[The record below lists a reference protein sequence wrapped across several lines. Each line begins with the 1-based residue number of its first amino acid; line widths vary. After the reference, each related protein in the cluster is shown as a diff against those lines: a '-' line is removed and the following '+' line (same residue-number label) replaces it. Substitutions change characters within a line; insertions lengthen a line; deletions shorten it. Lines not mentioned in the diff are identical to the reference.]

1 MTSRRSPL
9 TPDPASASC
18 DRLNASRS
26 VQVALIRS
34 PLWRFSQVHT
44 VTWLVTATIR
54 PFGASELVS
63 RLSRS
68 SYRHPGFAG
77 GG

>member
-1 MTSRRSPL
+1 MTGRRSPL
-9 TPDPASASC
+9 TPDPASTSRE
-18 DRLNASRS
+18 RLNASRS
-26 VQVALIRS
+26 VHDALIRS
-34 PLWRFSQVHT
+34 ALWRFSQVLT

-54 PFGASELVS
+54 PIGTSELVS

>member
-1 MTSRRSPL
+1 MTGRRSPL

-18 DRLNASRS
+18 DRLDASRS
-26 VQVALIRS
+26 VRDALIRS
-34 PLWRFSQVHT
+34 SLWRSSQIHT

-54 PFGASELVS
+54 PIGASELVS